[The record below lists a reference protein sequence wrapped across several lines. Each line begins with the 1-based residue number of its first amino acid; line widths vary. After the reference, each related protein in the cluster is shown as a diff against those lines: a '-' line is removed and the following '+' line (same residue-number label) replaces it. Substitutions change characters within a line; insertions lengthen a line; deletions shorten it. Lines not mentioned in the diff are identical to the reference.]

1 MKTLVLSRKPGSENQ
16 MRGLALGKEEYPR
29 PNKSQMMNLTLAS
42 KTGDQALVAGE
53 VVANSN
59 SLGTR
64 QFMKMSE

>member
-16 MRGLALGKEEYPR
+16 MRGLAFGTKYTRPR
-29 PNKSQMMNLTLAS
+29 NKSQMSNLALAS

-53 VVANSN
+53 EVANSN

>member
-1 MKTLVLSRKPGSENQ
+1 